1 MITTTNK
8 MMVVDVDYGGDDGDY
23 DGGDGNYHGGDGD
36 YDGGNGYYDGGDGD
50 YDGGDGNHHGEYDVT
65 ASRFPSGEN
74 STASKASPRLCGGR
88 MILRNFHNSLSFLF
102 MYHDS

>member
-1 MITTTNK
+1 
-8 MMVVDVDYGGDDGDY
+8 MVVDVDYDGGDGDYDGGDGDY

-36 YDGGNGYYDGGDGD
+36 YD
-50 YDGGDGNHHGEYDVT
+50 GEYDVT

-88 MILRNFHNSLSFLF
+88 VHIFIMILRNVHNSLSFLF

>member
-1 MITTTNK
+1 
-8 MMVVDVDYGGDDGDY
+8 MVVDVDYDGGDGDYDGGDGDY

-36 YDGGNGYYDGGDGD
+36 YDGGDGDYDGGDGD
-50 YDGGDGNHHGEYDVT
+50 YDGGDYHCEYDVT

-88 MILRNFHNSLSFLF
+88 MILRNFYNSLSFLF

>member
-1 MITTTNK
+1 
-8 MMVVDVDYGGDDGDY
+8 MMVVDVDYAGGDDDY

-36 YDGGNGYYDGGDGD
+36 YDGGNGY

-74 STASKASPRLCGGR
+74 STASKASPRLCGDR
-88 MILRNFHNSLSFLF
+88 IHIFIMILRNVQNSLSFLF